1 MFRYEKDMIP
11 VLRENLAQVYNT
23 EFFLEE
29 FSSGLGIADLV
40 FTTNEINIRDTIVDY
55 ESMFYIL
62 NYFDII
68 NVKFNSA
75 DFVATHNLKKDKF
88 NKVIRFLTD
97 LNFVVSLSG
106 GYFMVKQCFTP
117 CLQTLYSIEAKLED
131 WKKGYYQALRY
142 RQYSQKCFLAISKE
156 YVHRVDKELLKANNV
171 GLISVSPSS
180 IETIIN
186 PLYQEPTNKTAFF
199 FLSECFASKL
209 SQLKYE
215 YQVS

>member
-1 MFRYEKDMIP
+1 
-11 VLRENLAQVYNT
+11 
-23 EFFLEE
+23 
-29 FSSGLGIADLV
+29 LV

-209 SQLKYE
+209 
-215 YQVS
+215 

>member
-186 PLYQEPTNKTAFF
+186 PLYQEPTNKTAFSF
-199 FLSECFASKL
+199 CQNVLLQNCRN
-209 SQLKYE
+209 
-215 YQVS
+215 